1 MIDASGRPQS
11 VLILG
16 GTSDIAWGI
25 MHALP
30 GGRLARVVL
39 AGRDPATLSAT
50 ADREKALL
58 TTASGEPVTVETVLL
73 DAVDT
78 AGHAAVL
85 DDVFDRGDIDL
96 TILAVGR
103 LGDQQQAQTD
113 PHLAVA
119 LANDTY
125 VGPLSLMLHVGRR
138 LRHQGHGTLVVL
150 SSVAARQARSANYLY
165 GSAKAGLDLAA
176 LGLGDSLHGTGARV
190 LVVRPGFVRT
200 RMTAHLKVPPL
211 AVDADAVGR
220 AVVSGLRQGRSV
232 TYAPPAAQLVAAALT
247 VLPRTVLRRLPF

>member
-11 VLILG
+11 VLVLG

-25 MHALP
+25 MRALP
-30 GGRLARVVL
+30 RERLARVVL
-39 AGRDPATLSAT
+39 AGRDVAALSAT

-58 TTASGEPVTVETVLL
+58 TQAHGEPVTVETVLL

-103 LGDQQQAQTD
+103 LGDQPQAQAD
-113 PHLAVA
+113 PTLAVA

-125 VGPLSLMLHVGRR
+125 VGPLSLMLHVGNR
-138 LRHQGHGTLVVL
+138 LRHQGHGELVVL
-150 SSVAARQARSANYLY
+150 SSVASRQARSANYLY

-176 LGLGDSLHGTGARV
+176 LGLGDSLHGTGAHV

-200 RMTAHLKVPPL
+200 RMTAHLPVPPL

-220 AVVSGLRQGRSV
+220 AVVTGLRQHRSV
-232 TYAPPAAQLVAAALT
+232 TYAPAPARAVAAVLT
-247 VLPRTVLRRLPF
+247 VLPRAVLRRLPF